1 MEKYKWQSD
10 SSNFTPT
17 SGAKVVWDNE
27 QYFTIQFRGK
37 NFKGEILEEKL
48 EEKKLVLKVNHRIF
62 TISKTSS
69 LDELINSLGLNVEKI
84 KKLSQLKSPMPGRVV
99 SIAIA
104 VGDAVVIGDKLLT
117 LEAMKMENVLKAE
130 GEGKVKSIRI
140 AEGDVV
146 DKGAVLIDF
155 E

>member
-10 SSNFTPT
+10 QIDFTPT

-27 QYFTIQFRGK
+27 QFFTINFRGK
-37 NFKGEILEEKL
+37 RFKGEILEEKL
-48 EEKKLVLKVNHRIF
+48 EEKLLVLKVNHRIF
-62 TISKTSS
+62 SISKSGS
-69 LDELINSLGLNVEKI
+69 LDALIKSLGLDVEKI
-84 KKLSQLKSPMPGRVV
+84 KRLSQLKSPMPGRVV
-99 SIAIA
+99 SVAITIGDTVA
-104 VGDAVVIGDKLLT
+104 VGDKLLT

-130 GEGKVKSIRI
+130 GEGIVKNIKI
-140 AEGDVV
+140 VAGDVV